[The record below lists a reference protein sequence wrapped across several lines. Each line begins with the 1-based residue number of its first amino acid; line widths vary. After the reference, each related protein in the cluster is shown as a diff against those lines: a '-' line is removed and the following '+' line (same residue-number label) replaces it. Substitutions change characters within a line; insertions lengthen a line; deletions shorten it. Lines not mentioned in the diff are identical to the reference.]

1 MNKLKCIIA
10 CMILCCLFS
19 CGKKKADDPMG
30 DNGRTKRTEN
40 LLNNLKEI
48 TAQGYLFG
56 HQDATLYGEGWA
68 DDSARSDVE
77 VVTGDMPALVG
88 FEIGGIE
95 TGDSLNI
102 YSTPFEK
109 IRKEIINQYDR
120 GGIVTITWQCKNPAQ
135 GSTLASIMEDGDKHE
150 QFLEWIDKVAEF
162 MKSLETPYGVRVP
175 VIFRPWEMNGENKF
189 WWDKDACSKEQYLAL
204 WQMVKERFDKNDV
217 VNVLYAYSPLAP
229 ENASASAY
237 LERYPGDESVD
248 ILGINTYCH
257 AEEGDSTALNA
268 FAKSLSDNLKMLATI
283 GKKHGKP
290 IAITET
296 GYRSIPCDNWW
307 TNTLSKAIGNSPIS
321 YVMLWRNGHELAKH
335 YYVPFPGQRST
346 EDFVKFYNEKRTL
359 FLHDVNGLYLE
370 KEKDKDKK
378 ETNK

>member
-10 CMILCCLFS
+10 CLILSCLFS

-40 LLNNLKEI
+40 LLNNLKDI
-48 TAQGYLFG
+48 TTQGYLFG

-120 GGIVTITWQCKNPAQ
+120 GGIVTITWQCKKPAQ

-150 QFLEWIDKVAEF
+150 QFLEWIDKVAVF

-204 WQMVKERFDKNDV
+204 WQMVKERFEKNDV
-217 VNVLYAYSPLAP
+217 VNVLYAYSPLAS
-229 ENASASAY
+229 EDASATAY
-237 LERYPGDESVD
+237 LDRYPGDEAVD
-248 ILGINTYCH
+248 ILGINAYCH
-257 AEEGDSTALNA
+257 AEEGDSTALTA
-268 FAKSLSDNLKMLATI
+268 FATHLSKNLKMLSTI

-321 YVMLWRNGHELAKH
+321 YVMLWRNGHELANH
-335 YYVPFPGQRST
+335 YYVPFPGQRSI
-346 EDFVKFYNEKRTL
+346 EDFVKYYNEKRTL

-370 KEKDKDKK
+370 KEKDKK
-378 ETNK
+378 ENQK

>member
-10 CMILCCLFS
+10 CLILSCLFS

-40 LLNNLKEI
+40 LLNNLKDI
-48 TAQGYLFG
+48 TTQGYLFG

-120 GGIVTITWQCKNPAQ
+120 GGIVTITWQCKKPAQ
-135 GSTLASIMEDGDKHE
+135 GSTLASIMEEGDKHE
-150 QFLEWIDKVAEF
+150 QFLEGIDKVAEF

-204 WQMVKERFDKNDV
+204 WQMLKERFEKNDV
-217 VNVLYAYSPLAP
+217 VNVLYAYSPLAS
-229 ENASASAY
+229 EDASATAY
-237 LERYPGDESVD
+237 LDRYPGDEAVD
-248 ILGINTYCH
+248 ILGINAYCH
-257 AEEGDSTALNA
+257 AEEGDSTALTA
-268 FAKSLSDNLKMLATI
+268 FATHLSKNLKMLSTI

-321 YVMLWRNGHELAKH
+321 YVMLWRNGHELANH
-335 YYVPFPGQRST
+335 YYVPFPGQRSI
-346 EDFVKFYNEKRTL
+346 EDFVKYYNEKRTL

-370 KEKDKDKK
+370 KEKDKK
-378 ETNK
+378 ENQK